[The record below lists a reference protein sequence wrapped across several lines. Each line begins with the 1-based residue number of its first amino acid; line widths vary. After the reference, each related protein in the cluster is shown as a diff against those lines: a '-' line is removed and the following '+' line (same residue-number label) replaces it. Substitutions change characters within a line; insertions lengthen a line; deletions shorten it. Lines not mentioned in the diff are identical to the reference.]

1 MKGKRVEKGK
11 TSKKKINSIRKFDVK
26 LRKVGNSHVITIPS
40 DFVERFELDNGDFLN
55 LKIDPNEIK
64 HIKKKNETKK

>member
-1 MKGKRVEKGK
+1 
-11 TSKKKINSIRKFDVK
+11 
-26 LRKVGNSHVITIPS
+26 PS

>member
-40 DFVERFELDNGDFLN
+40 DFVERFELDNGDFLVIEVNGKKIKQN
-55 LKIDPNEIK
+55 LKNE
-64 HIKKKNETKK
+64 